1 MGVLELVFG
10 VGRNRDGKTVRK
22 RVREAVSVGVG
33 VAESL
38 FKISDSLAICDS
50 HFQYTYAEE
59 VDRGLRIHWVDEM
72 DGRTSVSA
80 LPDLY
85 LRDYTLRTNRQFSE
99 ALNIPRLH
107 EFLW

>member
-1 MGVLELVFG
+1 MGVVELVFG

-22 RVREAVSVGVG
+22 RVRETVSVGVG

-38 FKISDSLAICDS
+38 FRISDSLAIS
-50 HFQYTYAEE
+50 YERIKTYVEE
-59 VDRGLRIHWVDEM
+59 VNRGPRCRLADEM
-72 DGRTSVSA
+72 GGRTSVSA
-80 LPDLY
+80 LRDLY

-107 EFLW
+107 ESLW